1 MNTNEWLD
9 AQKEVLQHWI
19 HMAEVEY
26 RLDFSEAGV
35 IAQACKNGIQTKRI
49 PLNAGSIN
57 NFTDQMSLMRQ
68 ILKKYWKL

>member
-1 MNTNEWLD
+1 
-9 AQKEVLQHWI
+9 
-19 HMAEVEY
+19 MAEVEY